1 MPAPDDSDATRRA
14 IDQLDAAPAAPDDD
28 QLRAAPARKPPT
40 TGGLDELL
48 DAPPPGAPPG
58 GLDGYR
64 AGRWLRLGMISV
76 IVTGVLATAWW
87 LVDDRKQR
95 DAADA
100 APTMPS
106 YTLLPEVDP
115 SARARR
121 LVWSEGPAR
130 LGLSRQEP
138 GVEEI
143 VLPDRRLVLAPGH
156 DIAQVKLEVKDGA
169 TVALKVLVGEVVQLP
184 PLPEEAA
191 AGSPPAPTA
200 TAP

>member
-1 MPAPDDSDATRRA
+1 MPASDDR
-14 IDQLDAAPAAPDDD
+14 DDD
-28 QLRAAPARKPPT
+28 GALAAAARNDDELRAAPTRTPPT
-40 TGGLDELL
+40 EGGLDELL
-48 DAPPPGAPPG
+48 DAPPAGAPPG

-64 AGRWLRLGMISV
+64 AGRWLRFGMISV
-76 IVTGVLATAWW
+76 IAVGVVATAWW
-87 LVDDRKQR
+87 LKSDPKPPEDVDT
-95 DAADA
+95 
-100 APTMPS
+100 APIMPS

-115 SARARR
+115 HARARR

-156 DIAQVKLEVKDGA
+156 DIAQVKLEVKDGK
-169 TVALKVLVGEVVQLP
+169 TIALKVVVGDVVQLA
-184 PLPEEAA
+184 PLPEEAT
-191 AGSPPAPTA
+191 AGSPPARSA